1 MLNKNDCSHSLAKGT
16 ESWCNE
22 LKMYRKLLFFE
33 SCRDVNLYFKVEHLV
48 FSNCLAYFKKV
59 FLLTTGIVIYQEAAR
74 IPVIVC
80 VIENFE
86 LDERCLAC
94 LHCRVILILRD
105 SILLRNVLYVR

>member
-1 MLNKNDCSHSLAKGT
+1 MLNKNNCSHSLAKGT

-59 FLLTTGIVIYQEAAR
+59 FLLTTGIVIYQEAAG
-74 IPVIVC
+74 IPVVLRF
-80 VIENFE
+80 IEYLE
-86 LDERCLAC
+86 LDESCLAS
-94 LHCRVILILRD
+94 LHCGVIFILWTV
-105 SILLRNVLYVR
+105 LLLWHMLTYS